1 MIKYSALKEMYYG
14 NRGQYDT
21 VIIEKADLKIL
32 DTIVECDDM
41 LRDKLKERPELL
53 EIYNKFDDALSE
65 LNSIENENF
74 YIEGFK
80 FGFLMAID
88 VFNFNKD

>member
-21 VIIEKADLKIL
+21 VIIEKAHLKIL